1 MKTEG
6 SLQEKSVKWARY
18 HLVNSV
24 AGLVAIS
31 ATTPLMSER
40 IFDKWFSFPEAFYL
54 APIPVLTAVL
64 IFWLYGVLKKM
75 PMPDDRL
82 SWLPF
87 VLTMAVFILSFIGL
101 AYSFFPYIVPERMTI
116 IEAAAAPES
125 LIIMLVGALIV
136 LPVLI
141 GYTAL
146 AYYVFRGKAT
156 ELRYD

>member
-1 MKTEG
+1 
-6 SLQEKSVKWARY
+6 
-18 HLVNSV
+18 
-24 AGLVAIS
+24 
-31 ATTPLMSER
+31 
-40 IFDKWFSFPEAFYL
+40 
-54 APIPVLTAVL
+54 
-64 IFWLYGVLKKM
+64 M

-146 AYYVFRGKAT
+146 AYYLFRGKAT